1 MAVFSKIAEKLN
13 KKIQDSEEITF
24 KSYDEK
30 SEQMAVAKEEEPVQ
44 QPAASTTGTS
54 IKATASNIE
63 LKVVHPESFD
73 DVSTIADYLL
83 DGCTVVLNM
92 EAMEPKA
99 TLRMLDFLNGVTYTT
114 GGDIK
119 SVAQSTFIIT
129 PNNVDVSDED

>member
-1 MAVFSKIAEKLN
+1 MAVFSKIADKLN

-30 SEQMAVAKEEEPVQ
+30 SELMASTKAEEPA
-44 QPAASTTGTS
+44 PAQAPSTS
-54 IKATASNIE
+54 IKANATNIE

-73 DVSTIADYLL
+73 DVSSIADYLL

-92 EAMEPKA
+92 EAMEPKS

-119 SVAQSTFIIT
+119 SIAQSTFIIT